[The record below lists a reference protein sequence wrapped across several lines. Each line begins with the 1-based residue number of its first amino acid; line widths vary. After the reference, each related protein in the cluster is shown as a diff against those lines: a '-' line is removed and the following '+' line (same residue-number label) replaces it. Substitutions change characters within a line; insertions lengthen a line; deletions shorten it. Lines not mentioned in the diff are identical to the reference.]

1 VRATAC
7 LTGGDPAACRQLCI
21 SALESSP
28 RMKPGAQSEL
38 LRALADSYA
47 CSGDKKREKM
57 ARKACAPGG
66 GGGPKDVW

>member
-1 VRATAC
+1 
-7 LTGGDPAACRQLCI
+7 
-21 SALESSP
+21 
-28 RMKPGAQSEL
+28 MKPGAQSEL